1 MQPGPRFDTL
11 GVGLDTEQL
20 RLVLADIKAGHQAL
34 VDELTQRLKASELTR
49 DLLRAEL
56 ERLKADQIESQIAQ
70 AIAEDHDLRNFRE
83 KERAAAEAEQAALR
97 KRADDLQNQNTNLLN
112 EKPALTKK
120 VAEQDEW
127 IRLLEKAIREA
138 PFFGKP
144 QMPKRPTPKLPPGGT
159 TS

>member
-20 RLVLADIKAGHQAL
+20 RLVLTDIKAGHQAL
-34 VDELTQRLKASELTR
+34 VEELTQRLKASELTR

-56 ERLKADQIESQIAQ
+56 ERLKADQIDSQIAR

-97 KRADDLQNQNTNLLN
+97 RKADDLANQITNLAN
-112 EKPALTKK
+112 EKSMLTKK
-120 VAEQDEW
+120 VAEQAEW
-127 IRLLEKAIREA
+127 IKDLEQVIRDA

-144 QMPKRPTPKLPPGGT
+144 KMPKRPTPKAPPGAAA
-159 TS
+159 S